1 MTGFTP
7 DRRSLLKGGAMTLA
21 AAATMSADQL
31 LGYAKAWAQA
41 SQWKPEAGAKINL
54 LRWKRFVE
62 AEDVA
67 FMKIVDAFQKATG
80 VTISVSNESY
90 DDIQPKASVAANT
103 GQGLDMVWGLY
114 SLPFLFPSKCMD
126 VSDVADYLGKKNAG
140 WAESGK
146 QYGMHNGKWIGVPVA
161 ATGGLVN
168 YRVAAAEKAGHKT
181 FPNDLAGFADLVK
194 GMNKNGTPAGMAL
207 GHASGDA
214 NGWVHWALWAHGG
227 KLIDKDNKVTIN
239 SPETAKSL
247 EYVKGLYDNFIP
259 GTASWNNSS
268 NNKAFLA
275 GQLHLTTNGI
285 SVYVTAKK
293 EAPAIAEDMNHAHLP
308 VGLDGKRRELHLGFP
323 ILIFSFTK
331 FPQACK
337 AFTAFMMEPE
347 QFNPWVESAQG
358 YLSPF
363 QLAFEKNPIWTAD
376 PKNTPYRDVAS
387 TASTPA
393 GEAQMSENAAAAI
406 ADFVVV
412 DMYANYCT
420 GREDVKTAMSS
431 AERAAKR
438 IFRG

>member
-7 DRRSLLKGGAMTLA
+7 DRRSLLKGGAITLA

-80 VTISVSNESY
+80 VTITVSNESY

-114 SLPFLFPSKCMD
+114 SLPFLFPTKCMD
-126 VSDVADYLGKKNAG
+126 VSDVADYLGKKNGG

-146 QYGMHNGKWIGVPVA
+146 QYGMYNGKWIGVPVA

-181 FPNDLAGFADLVK
+181 FPNDLAGFSDLVK

-259 GTASWNNSS
+259 GTASWNDSS

-438 IFRG
+438 IFRA